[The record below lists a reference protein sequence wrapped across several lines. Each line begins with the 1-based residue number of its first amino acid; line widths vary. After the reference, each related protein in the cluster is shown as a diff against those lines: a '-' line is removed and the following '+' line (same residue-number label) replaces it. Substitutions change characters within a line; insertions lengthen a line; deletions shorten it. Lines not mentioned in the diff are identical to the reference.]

1 MELLYVLLILLLVT
15 RTFGEIA
22 HRLQQPALVGELI
35 AGIALG
41 AIVTLYPDLVPA
53 LSRSKED
60 PVFVALSQLG
70 MFFLMLYG
78 GVELRASELA
88 EVSGKS
94 FVVAGCGL
102 VLPVIVGFGLGWQFL
117 PQSNL
122 KLAQCLLIGTALAV
136 TAVPVSIRV
145 LMDLG
150 QLNSPAGKTIVAAA
164 IIDDVLSLILLAFL
178 TGIIATGG
186 LPDTLSVVKLVGS
199 VCLFFVV
206 TLVVG
211 RIVVPRVGRFVQSL
225 KTAEFEFTSLLLA
238 ALAFAVLAELL
249 GLHFIMGAFAAGLLF
264 ERRIAGKEVYEE
276 VKKRIS
282 AVTLGFLA
290 PIFFASIGMHLDVTA
305 LANIP
310 GFLFLL
316 VLVAFLTKLI
326 GAGLPAYL
334 LGFSRR
340 DALAVGVG
348 MSARGAVELVIA
360 DIALRAGL
368 FTQPDPPP
376 PIVANL
382 FSAIVIVAV
391 VTTLATPFML
401 KKVFAG
407 HRSQNS

>member
-102 VLPVIVGFGLGWQFL
+102 VLPVIVGFGLGWEFL

-186 LPDTLSVVKLVGS
+186 LPDTLSIVKLVS
-199 VCLFFVV
+199 
-206 TLVVG
+206 
-211 RIVVPRVGRFVQSL
+211 
-225 KTAEFEFTSLLLA
+225 
-238 ALAFAVLAELL
+238 
-249 GLHFIMGAFAAGLLF
+249 
-264 ERRIAGKEVYEE
+264 
-276 VKKRIS
+276 
-282 AVTLGFLA
+282 
-290 PIFFASIGMHLDVTA
+290 
-305 LANIP
+305 
-310 GFLFLL
+310 
-316 VLVAFLTKLI
+316 
-326 GAGLPAYL
+326 
-334 LGFSRR
+334 
-340 DALAVGVG
+340 
-348 MSARGAVELVIA
+348 
-360 DIALRAGL
+360 
-368 FTQPDPPP
+368 
-376 PIVANL
+376 
-382 FSAIVIVAV
+382 
-391 VTTLATPFML
+391 
-401 KKVFAG
+401 
-407 HRSQNS
+407 